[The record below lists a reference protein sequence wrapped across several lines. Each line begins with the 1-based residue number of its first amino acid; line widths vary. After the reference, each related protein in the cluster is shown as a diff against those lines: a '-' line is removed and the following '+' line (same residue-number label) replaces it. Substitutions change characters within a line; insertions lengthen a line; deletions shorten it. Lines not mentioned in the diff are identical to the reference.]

1 MDNISNSNQNKTND
15 DAARSFIIDTH
26 EYNEHA
32 ERQLNKEYS
41 IKAES
46 AEQERRL
53 SNPGEESER
62 RDNAK
67 KVSQLFPGRVH
78 AARTPS
84 FAAVVQDKLKSAGT
98 QISASASKVKLDPK
112 KVGKGW
118 ASLREKVAV
127 TMRTPKLQNAL
138 SEARIAFVNAVVQ
151 VIQMAEFAGHK
162 GSEIGHKGGKQL
174 QYASQRLSQQALV
187 IRRTGFHGADFF
199 LVKTTNFVK
208 NITRKFGAWI
218 EVTWANAVYKSN
230 LVIAIHKEEDERKR
244 RVSSDD
250 EVYALLNAI
259 AVSSLIKRLA
269 PEFYRPDEEPNTR
282 YLTKLLES
290 MERNRRMLAHKNDKT
305 LQGKSAHIASL
316 IKERNLKTSTATKE
330 LLPAYSVQ
338 QVLYPAS
345 DSMQIFEE
353 ARREIFADF
362 PAKATPET
370 SPAPLIKADDAAAA
384 AGSPHAFVAAM

>member
-1 MDNISNSNQNKTND
+1 MDNISNTNQTKTSD
-15 DAARSFIIDTH
+15 SAARSFIIDTH
-26 EYNEHA
+26 EYNEYA
-32 ERQLNKEYS
+32 ERQINKEYS

-46 AEQERRL
+46 LEQDRRL
-53 SNPGEESER
+53 SSPSEESER
-62 RDNAK
+62 RDTAK

-98 QISASASKVKLDPK
+98 QISASASQVKIDSK

-118 ASLREKVAV
+118 TTLREKFAG
-127 TMRTPKLQNAL
+127 TIRSPKLENAL

-151 VIQMAEFAGHK
+151 VMQMAEIVGHK
-162 GSEIGHKGGKQL
+162 GSEVGHKGGKQL
-174 QYASQRLSQQALV
+174 EFASHRLSQQALV
-187 IRRTGFHGADFF
+187 IRKAGLHGADFF

-208 NITRKFGAWI
+208 RLTRKFGAWI

-230 LVIAIHKEEDERKR
+230 LVIVVHMEENERKR

-269 PEFYRPDEEPNTR
+269 PELYRPDEEPNTR
-282 YLTKLLES
+282 YLLHLLES
-290 MERNRRMLAHKNDKT
+290 MERNRRMLAHKDDKT
-305 LQGKSAHIASL
+305 LPGKSARIANL
-316 IKERNLKTSTATKE
+316 IKERNLQTSTVTKE
-330 LLPAYSVQ
+330 LLPAYTVQ

-362 PAKATPET
+362 PLKATPET
-370 SPAPLIKADDAAAA
+370 SPAPMTKTNTDAAS
-384 AGSPHAFVAAM
+384 GSPQAFVAAM